1 MYDIASI
8 YSARSVDDA
17 IRALQADPA
26 AVVIAGGTD
35 VLIKIREGKLAG
47 CSLVSIHELGEELSG
62 VTLADNGDVEIGPLT
77 TFRGVTFSDVIRR
90 TIPVLG
96 EAADMAGGPQLR
108 AAGTIGGNVCNGI
121 TSADTA
127 STLVALDAV
136 LRVRGPKGEREVPIS
151 QWYQGVGKVA
161 LAPYELLVK
170 IVIPYDNYVGYT
182 GHYIKY
188 AQRNAM
194 DIATLGVSC
203 LVKLTSDK
211 KMVDDAA
218 LAFGVAGPVPMRS
231 PAAEAAVRGLPIGEA
246 VAAIG
251 EAALADVNPRTSWR
265 ASKEFRIQLVKELKE
280 ATGLPAAASF
290 KHVSPAGA
298 AVGTPLTDVERK
310 IYFAEDMELSPIA
323 CAYVRARGADR
334 LCSYGDWAALSDV
347 CDADT
352 ARYLAL
358 EVSDGVIAP
367 GYTDEA
373 LAILKTKRKGGYNVV
388 QIDPDYAPKAVEH
401 KDVFGITFEQGRNSF
416 AINEALLDNIVTDN
430 KELPESAKRDMLIAL
445 ITLKYTQS
453 NSVCYVKD
461 GQAIGVG
468 AGQQSRIHCTRLAG
482 NKADNWLLR
491 QHPKVLGLSFVDG
504 IRRPDRDNAIDV
516 YLSDEYEDVLADGV
530 WQNTF
535 EIRPEVLT
543 AEEKKEWIARQSGVT
558 VGSDAFFPFGDNVER
573 ARKSG
578 VQYIVQPGGSIR
590 DDHVIATCNKYGIVM
605 AFTGMRLFH
614 H

>member
-1 MYDIASI
+1 M
-8 YSARSVDDA
+8 
-17 IRALQADPA
+17 
-26 AVVIAGGTD
+26 
-35 VLIKIREGKLAG
+35 
-47 CSLVSIHELGEELSG
+47 
-62 VTLADNGDVEIGPLT
+62 TLADNGDVEIGPLT

-246 VAAIG
+246 IAAIG

-265 ASKEFRIQLVKELKE
+265 ASKEFRIQLVKELSARALRE
-280 ATGLPAAASF
+280 AA
-290 KHVSPAGA
+290 
-298 AVGTPLTDVERK
+298 
-310 IYFAEDMELSPIA
+310 
-323 CAYVRARGADR
+323 
-334 LCSYGDWAALSDV
+334 
-347 CDADT
+347 
-352 ARYLAL
+352 
-358 EVSDGVIAP
+358 
-367 GYTDEA
+367 
-373 LAILKTKRKGGYNVV
+373 RKGG
-388 QIDPDYAPKAVEH
+388 A
-401 KDVFGITFEQGRNSF
+401 DV
-416 AINEALLDNIVTDN
+416 
-430 KELPESAKRDMLIAL
+430 
-445 ITLKYTQS
+445 
-453 NSVCYVKD
+453 
-461 GQAIGVG
+461 
-468 AGQQSRIHCTRLAG
+468 
-482 NKADNWLLR
+482 
-491 QHPKVLGLSFVDG
+491 
-504 IRRPDRDNAIDV
+504 
-516 YLSDEYEDVLADGV
+516 
-530 WQNTF
+530 
-535 EIRPEVLT
+535 
-543 AEEKKEWIARQSGVT
+543 
-558 VGSDAFFPFGDNVER
+558 
-573 ARKSG
+573 
-578 VQYIVQPGGSIR
+578 
-590 DDHVIATCNKYGIVM
+590 
-605 AFTGMRLFH
+605 
-614 H
+614 

>member
-231 PAAEAAVRGLPIGEA
+231 PAAEAAVHRRGRPGRREPPHELAGVQGVPHPAGQGAVRPLPAGGGPEGRGRRMIEVLRCTVNNKPVEVGIDPRES
-246 VAAIG
+246 
-251 EAALADVNPRTSWR
+251 LADVLRERLGLTSVKKGCEVGECG
-265 ASKEFRIQLVKELKE
+265 ACTVLVDGTAIDSCIYLGVWAQGKSILTVE
-280 ATGLPAAASF
+280 GLQDAD
-290 KHVSPAGA
+290 G
-298 AVGTPLTDVERK
+298 G
-310 IYFAEDMELSPIA
+310 LSPIQ
-323 CAYVRARGADR
+323 RAFVEE
-334 LCSYGDWAALSDV
+334 AAV
-347 CDADT
+347 QCGFCT
-352 ARYLAL
+352 
-358 EVSDGVIAP
+358 P
-367 GYTDEA
+367 G
-373 LAILKTKRKGGYNVV
+373 I
-388 QIDPDYAPKAVEH
+388 IMSAVE
-401 KDVFGITFEQGRNSF
+401 I
-416 AINEALLDNIVTDN
+416 
-430 KELPESAKRDMLIAL
+430 
-445 ITLKYTQS
+445 
-453 NSVCYVKD
+453 
-461 GQAIGVG
+461 
-468 AGQQSRIHCTRLAG
+468 
-482 NKADNWLLR
+482 
-491 QHPKVLGLSFVDG
+491 
-504 IRRPDRDNAIDV
+504 
-516 YLSDEYEDVLADGV
+516 
-530 WQNTF
+530 
-535 EIRPEVLT
+535 
-543 AEEKKEWIARQSGVT
+543 
-558 VGSDAFFPFGDNVER
+558 VGSGKQYTREELRKLISGHLCRCTGYQNILNAVER
-573 ARKSG
+573 AVDEAHRFVGKG
-578 VQYIVQPGGSIR
+578 E
-590 DDHVIATCNKYGIVM
+590 
-605 AFTGMRLFH
+605 
-614 H
+614 

>member
-127 STLVALDAV
+127 STLVAL
-136 LRVRGPKGEREVPIS
+136 
-151 QWYQGVGKVA
+151 
-161 LAPYELLVK
+161 APYELLVK

-265 ASKEFRIQLVKELKE
+265 ASKEFRIQLVKELSARSLRE
-280 ATGLPAAASF
+280 AA
-290 KHVSPAGA
+290 
-298 AVGTPLTDVERK
+298 
-310 IYFAEDMELSPIA
+310 
-323 CAYVRARGADR
+323 
-334 LCSYGDWAALSDV
+334 
-347 CDADT
+347 
-352 ARYLAL
+352 
-358 EVSDGVIAP
+358 
-367 GYTDEA
+367 
-373 LAILKTKRKGGYNVV
+373 RKGG
-388 QIDPDYAPKAVEH
+388 A
-401 KDVFGITFEQGRNSF
+401 DV
-416 AINEALLDNIVTDN
+416 
-430 KELPESAKRDMLIAL
+430 
-445 ITLKYTQS
+445 
-453 NSVCYVKD
+453 
-461 GQAIGVG
+461 
-468 AGQQSRIHCTRLAG
+468 
-482 NKADNWLLR
+482 
-491 QHPKVLGLSFVDG
+491 
-504 IRRPDRDNAIDV
+504 
-516 YLSDEYEDVLADGV
+516 
-530 WQNTF
+530 
-535 EIRPEVLT
+535 
-543 AEEKKEWIARQSGVT
+543 
-558 VGSDAFFPFGDNVER
+558 
-573 ARKSG
+573 
-578 VQYIVQPGGSIR
+578 
-590 DDHVIATCNKYGIVM
+590 
-605 AFTGMRLFH
+605 
-614 H
+614 